1 MCIIAPVAR
10 LSFVR
15 LALRFFVMSED
26 AVAAVIS
33 ALGEAIGIPALR
45 PDARGC
51 CRLLFDGDQVVEVH
65 PAPAQGRWLLSCVL
79 RGRRA
84 DGLAT
89 LQVLMQGNHM
99 GAGFGGG
106 WAALDAQ
113 GQTVVHLPLPWAEAS
128 APALLQA
135 IELLLQHAERWT
147 QRLSESAASPAQHLH
162 PHHMAS
168 AHLRV

>member
-1 MCIIAPVAR
+1 
-10 LSFVR
+10 
-15 LALRFFVMSED
+15 MSED
-26 AVAAVIS
+26 AVVAVIS

-45 PDARGC
+45 PDAQGC
-51 CRLLFDGDQVVEVH
+51 CRLLFDGDQVVEIH

-84 DGLAT
+84 DGPAA

-113 GQTVVHLPLPWAEAS
+113 GQAVLHLPLAWSDAS

-135 IELLLQHAERWT
+135 VELLLLHAERWAL
-147 QRLSESAASPAQHLH
+147 RLTEGVASAVPQ
-162 PHHMAS
+162 PHRMAS